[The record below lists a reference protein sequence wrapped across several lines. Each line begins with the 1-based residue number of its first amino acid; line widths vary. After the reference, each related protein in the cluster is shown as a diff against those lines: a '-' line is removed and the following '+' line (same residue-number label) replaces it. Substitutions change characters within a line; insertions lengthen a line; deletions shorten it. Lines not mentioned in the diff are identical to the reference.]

1 MAGRGPAPKF
11 RENRRRRNVPLHGEW
26 VELRPLTDP
35 PIPDLPEPPDEAGWS
50 TRTARSWAAWWA
62 DPAAQMWG
70 AADVD
75 LVEHLCYMH
84 ESWVRKGTGSV
95 LSELRQVRE
104 ALGLTP
110 KGKQDRRWRVAPPA
124 EVVDLDVQRADAE
137 KTRELRKR
145 AAAAEGD
152 S

>member
-26 VELRPLTDP
+26 VELRPLDDP
-35 PIPDLPEPPDEAGWS
+35 QVPVMPEPLDEAGW
-50 TRTARSWAAWWA
+50 TARTARSWAAWWS

-70 AADVD
+70 AGDVD
-75 LVEHLCYMH
+75 LVEHLCFMH
-84 ESWVRKGTGSV
+84 EQWARKGTASL
-95 LSELRQVRE
+95 LSEIRQVRE

-124 EVVDLDVQRADAE
+124 EIVDLDEQRSEAE
-137 KTRELRKR
+137 KKRELRDR
-145 AAAAEGD
+145 VAAAEGD